1 MLPVLLALLVVA
13 PPPDTSWPHQDLR
26 ERMVQQQIAARGLT
40 DPAVR
45 GALRSVPRHRF
56 VPEVSPELA
65 YADRPLP
72 IGHDQTISQPY
83 IVARMTALVRPDSA
97 DRVLEVGTGSGYQAA
112 VLASIVDS
120 VYTIEIIPDLAASAT
135 KRLRR
140 LGYRNVVVR
149 NGDGFDGWPHDCA
162 GGPGG
167 RPAGPHPRHERRRQ
181 TYETDARAR
190 PVRALPPPRALMR
203 IGARSPPVL
212 LRAPPLF
219 FFLHTSLS
227 LFVGARVT
235 YLGRAFPCRFLS
247 PLYAPLRRRRAPP
260 RRPRSGARDG
270 HVRVVGAS
278 SFLTAHAVFS
288 LSSFFTPTPPCPP
301 APPTGP
307 TSTPTSGPP

>member
-56 VPEVSPELA
+56 VPKVSPELA

-140 LGYRNVVVR
+140 LGYHNVVVR
-149 NGDGFDGWPHDCA
+149 NGDGFDGWPARAPFDAIVVTAAPDAIPPPLLDQLAEGGRMIVPVGPA
-162 GGPGG
+162 GGPQDLTLVTNDDGKLT
-167 RPAGPHPRHERRRQ
+167 RR
-181 TYETDARAR
+181 TLA
-190 PVRALPPPRALMR
+190 PVRFVPF
-203 IGARSPPVL
+203 
-212 LRAPPLF
+212 LRPEP
-219 FFLHTSLS
+219 
-227 LFVGARVT
+227 
-235 YLGRAFPCRFLS
+235 
-247 PLYAPLRRRRAPP
+247 
-260 RRPRSGARDG
+260 
-270 HVRVVGAS
+270 
-278 SFLTAHAVFS
+278 
-288 LSSFFTPTPPCPP
+288 
-301 APPTGP
+301 
-307 TSTPTSGPP
+307 

>member
-26 ERMVQQQIAARGLT
+26 ERMVQKQIAARGLT

-120 VYTIEIIPDLAASAT
+120 VYTIALIPDLAAVPTMAS
-135 KRLRR
+135 
-140 LGYRNVVVR
+140 NV
-149 NGDGFDGWPHDCA
+149 
-162 GGPGG
+162 
-167 RPAGPHPRHERRRQ
+167 
-181 TYETDARAR
+181 ARAAHPSNPR
-190 PVRALPPPRALMR
+190 PFRTTTV
-203 IGARSPPVL
+203 
-212 LRAPPLF
+212 
-219 FFLHTSLS
+219 
-227 LFVGARVT
+227 
-235 YLGRAFPCRFLS
+235 C
-247 PLYAPLRRRRAPP
+247 
-260 RRPRSGARDG
+260 
-270 HVRVVGAS
+270 
-278 SFLTAHAVFS
+278 
-288 LSSFFTPTPPCPP
+288 
-301 APPTGP
+301 
-307 TSTPTSGPP
+307 

>member
-1 MLPVLLALLVVA
+1 MLLVLLALLVVA

-72 IGHDQTISQPY
+72 IGHDPTISQPY

-135 KRLRR
+135 ERLRR
-140 LGYRNVVVR
+140 LVYHNVVVR
-149 NGDGFDGWPHDCA
+149 NGDGFDGWPACAPFDAVVVTAAPDAIPPPLLDQLAEGGRMVVPVGPA
-162 GGPGG
+162 GGPQDLTLVTNDDGKLT
-167 RPAGPHPRHERRRQ
+167 RR
-181 TYETDARAR
+181 TLA
-190 PVRALPPPRALMR
+190 PVRFVPF
-203 IGARSPPVL
+203 
-212 LRAPPLF
+212 LRPEP
-219 FFLHTSLS
+219 
-227 LFVGARVT
+227 
-235 YLGRAFPCRFLS
+235 
-247 PLYAPLRRRRAPP
+247 
-260 RRPRSGARDG
+260 
-270 HVRVVGAS
+270 
-278 SFLTAHAVFS
+278 
-288 LSSFFTPTPPCPP
+288 
-301 APPTGP
+301 
-307 TSTPTSGPP
+307 